1 MKQLLLILLFA
12 AAIHSNGL
20 GQYYVRGQVTNE
32 KGRPLVGA
40 LIKLHTK
47 GNLQFFSGD
56 NGLFGIPSSK
66 QIDTITITLEGF
78 EPFREPIETQKY
90 QNLTLKMLA
99 ATASLMKN
107 KLASITKNLSPNQQI
122 NFLSTIGE
130 SYTSFIENDF
140 VAAKNYPETGFA
152 LNIDRASYS
161 NIRRF
166 LNNELTVPNNA
177 VRIEE
182 MLNYFNLSLDKI
194 PNTSQQFTCNTTV
207 TTCPWQ
213 VNNHLVFINLNAPKL
228 NLDSVPPSN
237 LVFLIDVSGSM
248 DKPNRLPLLQ
258 AGFKLLA
265 KNLRPIDKLSIVTYG
280 SNIAVALPPTNGTE
294 LDKINEVIDSLTA
307 SGDSPGEGAIRTAYA
322 IAKSAFIPNGNNRII
337 LATDGDF
344 NVGQTSDKD
353 LEDMITIQRQSGIYL
368 TCLGVGMG
376 NYKDSKLETLAK
388 KGNGNFAYLDN
399 AAEAEKVL
407 VTEFT
412 KTIYT
417 VANDAY
423 VNVAFNEAKI
433 KRYRLIG
440 FDNKKEA
447 IADASSKVEGG
458 EVGSGHNL
466 IAIFEVEPVDSNIIS
481 GEYLATITL
490 QYKLSS
496 TGKNQSQSF
505 AIVFDNQAIAN
516 APPTVRFATAVSMFG
531 ALLKNSNFSKNYTF
545 SDVLTLAN
553 NALDRTSIAQ
563 QEFISLVQK
572 AERIYLPSKKK
583 KKAN

>member
-1 MKQLLLILLFA
+1 MRQLLLILLLA
-12 AAIHSNGL
+12 CAVCSHSL
-20 GQYYVRGQVTNE
+20 GQYYVRGQVKDE
-32 KGRPLVGA
+32 KGRPLSGV
-40 LIKLHTK
+40 LIKLFTK
-47 GNLQFFSGD
+47 GNLQFFSGE
-56 NGLFGIPSSK
+56 NGLFGIPSSRP
-66 QIDTITITLEGF
+66 IDTISLSLDGF
-78 EPFREPIETQKY
+78 EISRLAIETQKY
-90 QNLTLKMLA
+90 QSLTLKMLA

-122 NFLSTIGE
+122 NFLSSIGE
-130 SYTSFIENDF
+130 SYSSYIENGF
-140 VAAKNYPETGFA
+140 IAAKNYPETGFA

-166 LNNELTVPNNA
+166 LNNDLAVPNNA

-194 PNTSQQFTCNTTV
+194 PNKTNKFNCV
-207 TTCPWQ
+207 TTITNCPWQ
-213 VNNHLVFINLNAPKL
+213 ANNNLIFINLNAPKL
-228 NLDSVPPSN
+228 NLDSVPASN

-265 KNLRPIDKLSIVTYG
+265 KNLRPIDKISIVTYG
-280 SNIAVALPPTNGTE
+280 GNVLMPLPPTNGSNIE
-294 LDKINEVIDSLTA
+294 KINEVIDSLTA
-307 SGDSPGEGAIRTAYA
+307 SGESPGEGAIRTAYA
-322 IAKSAFIPNGNNRII
+322 VAKSAFIPNGNNRII

-353 LEDMITIQRQSGIYL
+353 LEDMISIQRQTGIYL

-423 VNVAFNEAKI
+423 VSVQFNKEKI

-447 IADASSKVEGG
+447 ISDVTSKVEGG

-466 IAIFEVEPVDSNIIS
+466 IAIFEVEPTDSNTVANDQLAII
-481 GEYLATITL
+481 EL
-490 QYKLSS
+490 QYKLSANNNS
-496 TGKNQSQSF
+496 QSQIF
-505 AIVFDNQAIAN
+505 PINYN
-516 APPTVRFATAVSMFG
+516 KENLMTTTPTIRFATAVCMFG
-531 ALLKNSNFSKNYTF
+531 ALLKNSVFAKNYTYTN
-545 SDVLTLAN
+545 VLELAN
-553 NALDRTSIAQ
+553 SSADKSNLPQ

-572 AERIYLPSKKK
+572 AENIYQPIKKK
-583 KKAN
+583 RKKK

>member
-12 AAIHSNGL
+12 TAVNNSGF
-20 GQYYVRGQVTNE
+20 GQYYVRGQIKDE
-32 KGRPLVGA
+32 KGRPIVGA
-40 LIKLHTK
+40 LIKLYTK

-56 NGLFGIPSSK
+56 NGLFGIPSNK
-66 QIDTITITLEGF
+66 QIDSITISLDGF
-78 EPFREPIETQKY
+78 ETLHQAIETQKY

-107 KLASITKNLSPNQQI
+107 KLASITKNLSPSQQI
-122 NFLSTIGE
+122 NFLSAAGE

-161 NIRRF
+161 NVRRF

-182 MLNYFNLSLDKI
+182 MLNYFNLSLDKM
-194 PNTSQQFTCNTTV
+194 PNTLQQFTCNAVV

-213 VNNHLVFINLNAPKL
+213 QKNYLAFINLNAPKL

-265 KNLRPIDKLSIVTYG
+265 KNLRPIDKVSIVTYG
-280 SNIAVALPPTNGTE
+280 SNIAVALPPTNGNET
-294 LDKINEVIDSLTA
+294 DKINTVIDSLCA

-322 IAKSAFIPNGNNRII
+322 LAKGAFIQNGNNRII

-423 VNVAFNEAKI
+423 VNVSFNETKV

-447 IADASSKVEGG
+447 IADANSKVEGG

-466 IAIFEVEPVDSNIIS
+466 VAIFEVELADTNTVI
-481 GEYLATITL
+481 GEDLATIAL
-490 QYKLSS
+490 QYKLSA
-496 TGKNQSQSF
+496 TGKNQLQNF
-505 AIVFDNQAIAN
+505 PIAFNNQPLAN
-516 APPTVRFATAVSMFG
+516 THATIRFATAVCMFG
-531 ALLKNSNFSKNYTF
+531 ALLKNSNFAKNYTF
-545 SDVLTLAN
+545 SDVLDLAN
-553 NALDRTSIAQ
+553 TSADKGNIAQ

-572 AERIYLPSKKK
+572 AERIYQPLKKK
-583 KKAN
+583 KKSN